1 MVKIIWHKATSL
13 PHMDSSVLFASV
25 TPITTP
31 QSASTLYWCCPRLS
45 CFEYIDCWTCLLCH
59 EKAPFHPQY
68 FTFMWR
74 SGPHLKYKVH
84 LGPREYSEWHHD
96 RFIHFCRTDRPCYS
110 ICSKRLH
117 LASAAMWPNN
127 TTIMFMVLSQFTCFI
142 WWMHSKYQVPANPH
156 TKPTVCIHH
165 RHSLSLLSKRWHP
178 FYHPTAVMLHSVCPR
193 LHITVAVVIN
203 TTACGEIWTAVLSHH
218 SQASYH

>member
-1 MVKIIWHKATSL
+1 MWPPS
-13 PHMDSSVLFASV
+13 
-25 TPITTP
+25 TTP

-127 TTIMFMVLSQFTCFI
+127 TTIMFMVLSQFTWFI

-156 TKPTVCIHH
+156 TKPTLCIHH
-165 RHSLSLLSKRWHP
+165 RHSLLLLRQKVTPILPSHCSNAAQRVPKAA
-178 FYHPTAVMLHSVCPR
+178 YHSGCCDKHNCLWWDLNRSPLTPH
-193 LHITVAVVIN
+193 
-203 TTACGEIWTAVLSHH
+203 
-218 SQASYH
+218 QASYH